1 MRIDC
6 KTMRARCTR
15 IIRDIS
21 RRERCKLVAVA
32 GVRGYSEAVSC
43 TFLLSLSR
51 WDAWWARFRNSH
63 PTMLDLSPAFRT
75 YVHSSENA
83 RFRNCLS
90 AQQPKSGGT
99 SGSGSEHI
107 RGRGRPGA
115 PPSTSRDTAR
125 HSEKPGRDGAAQPQ
139 NQQRLSPTEIH
150 SSREARAL
158 PEIRWRE
165 WAPPSRP
172 ATRSGGT

>member
-1 MRIDC
+1 MRWYLCESIA
-6 KTMRARCTR
+6 KRRARCART
-15 IIRDIS
+15 IRDIS

-32 GVRGYSEAVSC
+32 GVNGVLRGSELY
-43 TFLLSLSR
+43 FLLSLSR
-51 WDAWWARFRNSH
+51 WARFRNSH

-75 YVHSSENA
+75 YVHSSSNA
-83 RFRNCLS
+83 RVRNCLS

-115 PPSTSRDTAR
+115 LPSTSRDAAR

-139 NQQRLSPTEIH
+139 TSRGSLPQRSIRAARRGLSRR
-150 SSREARAL
+150 S
-158 PEIRWRE
+158 IRGQHGR
-165 WAPPSRP
+165 RP
-172 ATRSGGT
+172 VVP

>member
-1 MRIDC
+1 MQIGC
-6 KTMRARCTR
+6 
-15 IIRDIS
+15 
-21 RRERCKLVAVA
+21 A
-32 GVRGYSEAVSC
+32 GSTQSGYLRGSELY
-43 TFLLSLSR
+43 FLLSLSR
-51 WDAWWARFRNSH
+51 WARFRNSH
-63 PTMLDLSPAFRT
+63 PTMRDLSPAFRA
-75 YVHSSENA
+75 YVHRSANA
-83 RFRNCLS
+83 RVRNCLS
-90 AQQPKSGGT
+90 AQQPESGGT

-115 PPSTSRDTAR
+115 PPSTSRDAAR

-172 ATRSGGT
+172 ATRSGGTSSSSSSSRKLEDWRARPFLIIWRP